1 MAAASIDGDLTS
13 QFQLLIQRSCSLLHH
28 FDGLNWNVVKP
39 SETDGHSNAAAA
51 ANGDNDNEAMN
62 DNEENDD
69 DQSDSSS
76 DDGMMM
82 FGGGLLDSDSDN
94 EDDLMMMDS
103 GINDAN
109 EQDDYY
115 EEEEDGEE
123 EEEEDDAAM
132 LKRASSV
139 HVALLTSLS
148 PTSFVK
154 DGRDLVQTLVSSM
167 LSPTSTTTDN
177 GDDEDVNKLI
187 TTISSVLLK
196 SSNDYLPKRMSDERK
211 RKIGL
216 TNSLLTV
223 QYLLHL
229 LDTSSTSVSST
240 SSSLLGWKVVI
251 LPLLFNTNNTTK
263 SFNDTLLQTALLNL
277 ISPSSIKMTQDQWG
291 YCQDVCQLCVLAVE
305 QLTSTAAAAVGAVT
319 SNHSRQSQLILVCD
333 VLIRL
338 YDGMNKLLGKQQQ
351 RGGGG
356 EELELPTKCVDSVA
370 NAIHLVI
377 VKVIRG
383 ICYAQVEQDC
393 GGSNKEDNQSVVL
406 LEPLLSLEAVRP
418 VTGMLLPKLY
428 PSGSVGSGNLK
439 EQQQQKTRAVELWN
453 EILLLLSPY
462 SEEVV
467 SLDKRK
473 CCRNW

>member
-1 MAAASIDGDLTS
+1 MAAASTDENGDLTS
-13 QFQLLIQRSCSLLHH
+13 QFQVLIQRSCSLLHH
-28 FDGLNWNVVKP
+28 FDGLNWNVDKP
-39 SETDGHSNAAAA
+39 SETDGLTTTADAADSSDNAVM
-51 ANGDNDNEAMN
+51 NE
-62 DNEENDD
+62 NEENDDD

-76 DDGMMM
+76 DEGMMM

-103 GINDAN
+103 GVNDAN
-109 EQDDYY
+109 DQDDDY
-115 EEEEDGEE
+115 EKEDGEE
-123 EEEEDDAAM
+123 EEEEDDVAM

-148 PTSFVK
+148 STSFVK
-154 DGRDLVQTLVSSM
+154 DGRELVQSLVSSI
-167 LSPTSTTTDN
+167 LSSNVATDN
-177 GDDEDVNKLI
+177 DDEDVNKLV
-187 TTISSVLLK
+187 TTISSILLK
-196 SSNDYLPKRMSDERK
+196 SSNDHLPKRMSDERK

-216 TNSLLTV
+216 TNSLLTI

-229 LDTSSTSVSST
+229 LNTSSTTVSST
-240 SSSLLGWKVVI
+240 PSSLLGWKVVI
-251 LPLLFNTNNTTK
+251 LPLLFNTNNNTK

-277 ISPSSIKMTQDQWG
+277 ISPTSIKMTQDQLE

-305 QLTSTAAAAVGAVT
+305 QLTSTTAAGTGAAVT
-319 SNHSRQSQLILVCD
+319 SNHSRQSQLVLVCD

-356 EELELPTKCVDSVA
+356 EELALSTKCVDSVA

-383 ICYAQVEQDC
+383 ICYAHVEQDC
-393 GGSNKEDNQSVVL
+393 GGSNKEDNQSVLL

-428 PSGSVGSGNLK
+428 PSDSVGSGDLK
-439 EQQQQKTRAVELWN
+439 EQQQTRAVELWN

-467 SLDKRK
+467 SLDNRK